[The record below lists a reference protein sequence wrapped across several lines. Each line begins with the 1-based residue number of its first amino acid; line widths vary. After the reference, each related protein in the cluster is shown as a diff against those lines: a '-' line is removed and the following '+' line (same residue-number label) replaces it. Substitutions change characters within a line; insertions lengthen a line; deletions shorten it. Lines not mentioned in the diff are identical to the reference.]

1 MVYKNSN
8 WQENLNMVGSH
19 SKDSLLW
26 HWARLVNLAEMGVSA
41 KRRGTHGETP
51 ALAVSAKAKPASTR
65 HPE

>member
-26 HWARLVNLAEMGVSA
+26 HWASLVNLAEMGVSA
-41 KRRGTHGETP
+41 KI
-51 ALAVSAKAKPASTR
+51 
-65 HPE
+65 